1 MATYRGLNYG
11 RAMLTW
17 GRRFQGSWC
26 KGPVAG
32 TGVVSENQDEGLKI
46 RTKDKHILGGKGA
59 LDQEGHAKHK

>member
-32 TGVVSENQDEGLKI
+32 TGVVCLKI
-46 RTKDKHILGGKGA
+46 RTKDKHILRGKGA